1 MSLLRTS
8 WVINQWILVPLPFSG
23 PWALK
28 VYQSLSFCKI
38 YYSHFILEV
47 MTFLR
52 KILNFSQECPFLLC
66 PFFIILSWF
75 YPDNILIKW
84 SFEKINWVEILGFRI
99 DETLF
104 SGLEI
109 NPCFQILNFCLQIN
123 RGIMNSVVHIC
134 SRYSI
139 CFA

>member
-1 MSLLRTS
+1 MSLLRTA

-66 PFFIILSWF
+66 PFLIISSWF

-104 SGLEI
+104 FRAWNKPMFS
-109 NPCFQILNFCLQIN
+109 NPEFCLQIN
-123 RGIMNSVVHIC
+123 RGIMNSVVC
-134 SRYSI
+134 T
-139 CFA
+139 